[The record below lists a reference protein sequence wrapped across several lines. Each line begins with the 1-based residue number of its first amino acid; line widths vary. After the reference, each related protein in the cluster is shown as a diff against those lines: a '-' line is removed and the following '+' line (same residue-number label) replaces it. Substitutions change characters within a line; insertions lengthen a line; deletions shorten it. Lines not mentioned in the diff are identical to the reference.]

1 MLGRVIFFLYIIL
14 LITPVT
20 GSAQT
25 ISLEEFLQAI
35 KTTHPLIDRELL
47 TPEIEATN
55 RERALS
61 DRDWSVSA
69 EQFFVHNKPVSTG
82 PFSPTR
88 VDEVGLKASFQR
100 SFWATGG
107 RLSVGWQSNFTDQN
121 LPGISFPGDGG
132 SSTVSTG
139 LSRLY
144 ENAVSLNYT
153 QPLMKNSGGKLDRL
167 DYELTDYTV
176 TAGRLQALENQED
189 FLLDLGNRFLDWV
202 LLEEKKKI
210 AEERLRL
217 ALDELEHTREKRK
230 ANLVDEV
237 DVLRSEDA
245 ERQARQN
252 LVLLES
258 QLKAKKAELAVL
270 ARSENLKD
278 MTTDYDIYRRSDLP
292 SPEEAFELLKS
303 QSRLLKTIDLQKQR
317 LTELR
322 GGYTETSR
330 PNLDLGLGVG
340 LKGGDDNFSNAL
352 ELTKPDFTIL
362 LSFTHQLGGNAAK
375 ADVAR
380 TDLQLRQLELQ
391 KGTVSLQLESNLNN
405 LLIQLEELEK
415 VLTLNREQIES
426 AAKKTAEELNLY
438 NQGRGELTFVI
449 QSQDNE
455 QNARLIYAENAAGY
469 HKLLLRYRALTDRLL
484 VAEL

>member
-340 LKGGDDNFSNAL
+340 LKGGDDNFSN
-352 ELTKPDFTIL
+352 PW
-362 LSFTHQLGGNAAK
+362 N
-375 ADVAR
+375 
-380 TDLQLRQLELQ
+380 
-391 KGTVSLQLESNLNN
+391 
-405 LLIQLEELEK
+405 
-415 VLTLNREQIES
+415 
-426 AAKKTAEELNLY
+426 
-438 NQGRGELTFVI
+438 
-449 QSQDNE
+449 
-455 QNARLIYAENAAGY
+455 
-469 HKLLLRYRALTDRLL
+469 
-484 VAEL
+484 